1 LIQMDL
7 GRPKNQISWNQTKP
21 TPLHWSRRLD
31 SGHIFFFLKMDTV
44 CISYRDLKIMSNM
57 QKSQSQIQQVKVN
70 TDVSIMS

>member
-21 TPLHWSRRLD
+21 TPLHWSRRFD
-31 SGHIFFFLKMDTV
+31 SGHFFFLKMDTV

-57 QKSQSQIQQVKVN
+57 QKSQSQSQQVKFN
-70 TDVSIMS
+70 IDVSITS